1 MEELSVFILTF
12 MAILAVYLVFIF
24 IPNKRRYDKKN
35 MDKQPM
41 EIKLLESLHKV
52 DIKKTN
58 YPLLLLVICIVSSF
72 DIALIVSIVALIKN
86 FILEVLV
93 GVILIIVMI
102 FVSYYPIGLYYKKR
116 GKTKCTTTKK

>member
-12 MAILAVYLVFIF
+12 MGVLAVYLIFIF
-24 IPNKRRYDKKN
+24 IPNKRRYDKKD

-41 EIKLLESLHKV
+41 EIKLLENLYKV
-52 DIKKTN
+52 NIKKTN
-58 YPLLLLVICIVSSF
+58 YQALLLLICIVSSF
-72 DIALIVSIVALIKN
+72 DIALIVSVVAMLKS
-86 FILEVLV
+86 FILEVLI